1 MIETAIQKEEDA
13 YYDNVEYGYYTQQM
27 LSLDN
32 ERLLLR
38 AKIDVL
44 NFFDIGSKAS
54 KNEYRE
60 KSKLLSI
67 RNAIK

>member
-13 YYDNVEYGYYTQQM
+13 YYDNAEYGYCTQQM